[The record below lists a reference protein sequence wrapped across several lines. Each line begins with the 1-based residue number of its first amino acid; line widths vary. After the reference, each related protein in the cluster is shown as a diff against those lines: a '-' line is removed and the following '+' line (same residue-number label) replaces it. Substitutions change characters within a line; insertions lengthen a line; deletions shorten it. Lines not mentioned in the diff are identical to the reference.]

1 MFVNTKYTRRNETR
15 IKWLSILMKLV
26 NRPVFKFG
34 GGGGCGSSDFIYSE
48 IGVYDDP
55 IDEEKKK
62 ERKTFLFFIFSQL
75 RVFDFEF

>member
-1 MFVNTKYTRRNETR
+1 
-15 IKWLSILMKLV
+15 MKLV

-62 ERKTFLFFIFSQL
+62 ERKTFLFFIFLS
-75 RVFDFEF
+75 